1 MRSSVGREPMN
12 PVQTG
17 IVSKGEPAEGES
29 RTCLSV
35 ELVEGAGGA
44 ANSFDSL
51 PRFNEQRAI
60 AAEIDR
66 LGYKRPY
73 FLVHEGR
80 AGASTKIDGQVLV
93 NFSSYDYLG
102 FNQHPDVHRAAIEA
116 IGRYG
121 VSPSASRLV
130 AGERE
135 IHGALETSLARHY
148 NHDASLTFVSGYGTN
163 VSVIGTLMGSK
174 DLILLDSLAH
184 NSIISGARLS
194 QAKIRPF
201 PHNDLDALDTILTK
215 RRNLYRRVLIIAEGL
230 YSMDGD
236 VCDLPK
242 LIGIKERHR
251 ALLMID
257 EAHGLG
263 VLGQKGYGSFER
275 FGIDPRCVDIW
286 MGTLSKTLAACGGF
300 VAASSTIIEYL
311 KHNAGGFIFS
321 VALAPAFAA
330 AALASYH
337 LLLQS
342 EDRVRRLHENASTV
356 QSPCT
361 RKGSGPG

>member
-1 MRSSVGREPMN
+1 M
-12 PVQTG
+12 
-17 IVSKGEPAEGES
+17 
-29 RTCLSV
+29 
-35 ELVEGAGGA
+35 
-44 ANSFDSL
+44 
-51 PRFNEQRAI
+51 
-60 AAEIDR
+60 
-66 LGYKRPY
+66 
-73 FLVHEGR
+73 
-80 AGASTKIDGQVLV
+80 
-93 NFSSYDYLG
+93 
-102 FNQHPDVHRAAIEA
+102 
-116 IGRYG
+116 
-121 VSPSASRLV
+121 

-201 PHNDLDALDTILTK
+201 PHNDLDALDTILYK

-342 EDRVRRLHENASTV
+342 EDRVRRLHENAAQFSCLALAKGLDLGSSVGEAVIPVLVGDDV
-356 QSPCT
+356 QAIAISSNLQRRQVNVQPIIYPAVAHGTARLRFFISSEHAPEDIEFALSCLAEEWHRIKNT
-361 RKGSGPG
+361 GAKRLLVGLNERL